1 MIARTLSVDVGP
13 DRLDAVV
20 QAYRDVVRPVH
31 ERADGLLAHLV
42 LIDREAGRVMIVG
55 VWDSAES
62 VAAIADELEPAR
74 QRLWDAF
81 GRRPDLDVY
90 EVADEIGVVASSI

>member
-13 DRLDAVV
+13 ERLDDVV
-20 QAYRDVVRPVH
+20 RAYRDVVRPVH
-31 ERADGLLAHLV
+31 EHAEGLLAHLV
-42 LIDREAGRVMIVG
+42 LINREAGRLTIVG

-81 GRRPDLDVY
+81 GRRPDLDIY
-90 EVADEIGVVASSI
+90 DVADEIGIAASST